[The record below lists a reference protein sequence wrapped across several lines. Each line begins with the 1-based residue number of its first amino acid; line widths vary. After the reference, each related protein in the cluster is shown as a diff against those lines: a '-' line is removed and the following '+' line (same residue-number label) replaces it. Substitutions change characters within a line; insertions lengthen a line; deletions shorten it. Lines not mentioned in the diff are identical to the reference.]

1 MNRTTRSAV
10 ALATAALVAT
20 GVLAAAPANAMTGT
34 NSLAA
39 VLTAT
44 TPAFDK
50 NGKDFDIVTKAVL
63 TVLEAKPDSPVKVL
77 TDGTTPVTAFIP
89 TDKAFMNLVKSLTKK
104 TPKTE
109 KATFDAVA
117 GLGIDKV
124 EQILLFHVVPGATV
138 MSPDALK
145 SNGASLNSALTGKVL
160 KVSVKGTTIRL
171 ADYNKKLADPK
182 VILSAVD
189 INSGNAQVAHGIDAV
204 LMPTK

>member
-1 MNRTTRSAV
+1 MIRSTRKTIATAV
-10 ALATAALVAT
+10 AALLAGAALGAT
-20 GVLAAAPANAMTGT
+20 PANAMDG
-34 NSLAA
+34 NVSLAS

-63 TVLEAKPDSPVKVL
+63 TVLEVKPDSPVSVL
-77 TDGTTPVTAFIP
+77 TDGMTPVTAFIP
-89 TDKAFMNLVKSLTKK
+89 TDKAFMNLVKALTKK
-104 TPKTE
+104 MPKTE

-117 GLGIDKV
+117 GLGIDTV
-124 EQILLFHVVPGATV
+124 EQILMYHVVPGATV
-138 MSPDALK
+138 LSPDALK
-145 SNGASLNSALTGKVL
+145 SNGASLKSALTGKVL

-171 ADYNKKLADPK
+171 GDYNKKLADPK

-189 INSGNAQVAHGIDAV
+189 INKGNVQVAHGIDAV